1 MSKFDEIRQQ
11 ESERRRTGPSALQI
25 AWLVVIIAFGG
36 IVLWLALAGPP
47 PEKEGDKDRQQLA
60 QSGVKSPEQ
69 TSAQIMADK
78 GAQQKIAG
86 LDRPE
91 PEATDAPLPEPA
103 PDTTGP
109 ADLPADLTA
118 EDSAD
123 VGDSQPVEPE
133 EPDTSAPDG
142 LALVTDP
149 ALIEETETGPLPVIG
164 PDGREPW
171 QVYARPFDDYS
182 TKPRIALVIAGLGLS
197 NVVTGTAIETLP
209 PEITLAFSIY
219 GNNLEQWIDKARGTG
234 HEIMLMLPM
243 EPYNFPANDP
253 GPDTLQVDQSKA
265 EILKRLHTVLSSATR
280 YIGVTNDMGSKFTSS
295 EEAMTPVLND
305 IKKRGL
311 LFMDS
316 RTSQYS
322 VAARLARELRVPRAV
337 NNRYIDNDLSEAEIL
352 ERLEELENVART
364 YGAAAGIG
372 RPYPVTIRTLAEWA
386 EGLEEKGFVLVPV
399 SAIANRQ
406 PVR

>member
-1 MSKFDEIRQQ
+1 MSKFDEIRKQ

-47 PEKEGDKDRQQLA
+47 SKKEGPQQA
-60 QSGVKSPEQ
+60 Q
-69 TSAQIMADK
+69 TTADK
-78 GAQQKIAG
+78 GAQQTIAG
-86 LDRPE
+86 LDRPD
-91 PEATDAPLPEPA
+91 PELSEAPASEPA
-103 PDTTGP
+103 PDVTAP
-109 ADLPADLTA
+109 ANLSA
-118 EDSAD
+118 EDPAN

-133 EPDTSAPDG
+133 ETDASAPDS

-149 ALIEETETGPLPVIG
+149 ALIEETEAGPLPIIG

-171 QVYARPFDDYS
+171 QVYAHPFDDYS

-197 NVVTGTAIETLP
+197 SVVTGTAIETLP
-209 PEITLAFSIY
+209 SEITLAFSIY
-219 GNNLEQWIDKARGTG
+219 GNAIEQWIDKARGTG

-253 GPDTLQVDQSKA
+253 GPDTLQVDQGKD

-295 EEAMTPVLND
+295 EEAMTTVLND

-322 VAARLARELRVPRAV
+322 VAARLARELRVPRVV

>member
-1 MSKFDEIRQQ
+1 VSKFDEIRKQ

-47 PEKEGDKDRQQLA
+47 PEKDGVNNAEKGGPQQA
-60 QSGVKSPEQ
+60 ETGAKPPEQ
-69 TSAQIMADK
+69 NSVQISGEK
-78 GAQQKIAG
+78 KIAG
-86 LDRPE
+86 LERPE
-91 PEATDAPLPEPA
+91 PELSEAPAPQPEPEG
-103 PDTTGP
+103 TV
-109 ADLPADLTA
+109 PADLTT
-118 EDSAD
+118 EDPAD
-123 VGDSQPVEPE
+123 FGDGQPAGPE
-133 EPDTSAPDG
+133 EPGNTSSDG

-149 ALIEETETGPLPVIG
+149 ALIEETETGPLPIIG

-182 TKPRIALVIAGLGLS
+182 TKPRIALMIAGLGLS
-197 NVVTGTAIETLP
+197 SVVTGTAIETLP
-209 PEITLAFSIY
+209 PEITFAFSVY

-253 GPDTLQVDQSKA
+253 GPDTLQVDQSKD

>member
-1 MSKFDEIRQQ
+1 
-11 ESERRRTGPSALQI
+11 
-25 AWLVVIIAFGG
+25 VVIIAFGG
-36 IVLWLALAGPP
+36 IVLWLALAGAP
-47 PEKEGDKDRQQLA
+47 PEKDGEKDRQQLA
-60 QSGVKSPEQ
+60 QSGAKPPEQTSAQ
-69 TSAQIMADK
+69 TSAQIMADN

-109 ADLPADLTA
+109 ADLPADLTT

-123 VGDSQPVEPE
+123 VGNRQPVEPE
-133 EPDTSAPDG
+133 EPTDTSAPDS

-149 ALIEETETGPLPVIG
+149 TLIEETEIGPLPIIG

-197 NVVTGTAIETLP
+197 SVVTGTAIETLP
-209 PEITLAFSIY
+209 PEVTFAFSVY

-253 GPDTLQVDQSKA
+253 GPDTLQVDQNKA

-295 EEAMTPVLND
+295 EEAMTTVLND
-305 IKKRGL
+305 LKKRGL

-386 EGLEEKGFVLVPV
+386 EGLEGKGFVLVPV